1 MFCIFYGGQI
11 KYNCVSSINVLTA
24 VLMKI

>member
-1 MFCIFYGGQI
+1 VFCIFYRGQI
-11 KYNCVSSINVLTA
+11 KRNCVSSIKVLTA